1 MRSRI
6 GAVALVMA
14 ANALIQFDWL
24 TFAPMTT
31 AVATHYRVTPDQ
43 VGLFA
48 LCFAVL
54 FLPLGIPSGWFID
67 RFGVRTC
74 MWVSAALL
82 ALGGA
87 VRAGDGFSF
96 ALAGQTIL
104 AIAQPLVMS
113 VVSPLALTRHPPREH
128 LTVISLCMMS
138 TFAGLALA
146 FFVIPSAFASLGIPA
161 TLRVLAAIHVVLAIA
176 FLGMPPDPG
185 RSTLLQVA
193 KGTALSLLRNRAFLI
208 SLGLITLGNAYFNGL
223 ATWLEQILRSAGV
236 DAVRAG
242 YAGAAII
249 VGGVAG
255 SIVVPVLAQRL
266 GGLRAIA
273 PGALLAVLVLSPIVT
288 QSASRVS
295 LYGGFALL
303 GLVLLGIVPLFIDFV
318 SELAGAANA
327 GFALATFW
335 TAANAGAAAA
345 IALLPLFARGD
356 DWRPAIWALEAI
368 VAVEFGIA
376 LLLRSAQVPTPV

>member
-1 MRSRI
+1 
-6 GAVALVMA
+6 
-14 ANALIQFDWL
+14 
-24 TFAPMTT
+24 
-31 AVATHYRVTPDQ
+31 
-43 VGLFA
+43 
-48 LCFAVL
+48 
-54 FLPLGIPSGWFID
+54 
-67 RFGVRTC
+67 
-74 MWVSAALL
+74 
-82 ALGGA
+82 
-87 VRAGDGFSF
+87 
-96 ALAGQTIL
+96 
-104 AIAQPLVMS
+104 
-113 VVSPLALTRHPPREH
+113 
-128 LTVISLCMMS
+128 MMS
-138 TFAGLALA
+138 TFVGLALA
-146 FFVIPSAFASLGIPA
+146 FFVIPSAFASFGIPA

-176 FLGMPPDPG
+176 FLGMSPDPG
-185 RSTLLQVA
+185 RSTLLAVG
-193 KGTALSLLRNRAFLI
+193 KGAALALLRNRSFLI

-249 VGGVAG
+249 IGGVAG
-255 SIVVPVLAQRL
+255 SIVVPLLAPRL

-273 PGALLAVLVLSPIVT
+273 PPALLAVLVLSPVIT
-288 QSASRVS
+288 QSASPVS

-368 VAVEFGIA
+368 VGVEFGIA